1 MELQVITPKGVIL
14 RTQVERVT
22 VPGTAGMFTI
32 LNNHAPIV
40 STLVPGRV
48 SYLGPE
54 GEKQIE
60 IKESLVQVAANVIKI
75 IGR

>member
-1 MELQVITPKGVIL
+1 MELQVITPKGVAL

-40 STLVPGRV
+40 STLAPGQV

-60 IKESLVQVAANVIKI
+60 IKESMVQVTANVIKI